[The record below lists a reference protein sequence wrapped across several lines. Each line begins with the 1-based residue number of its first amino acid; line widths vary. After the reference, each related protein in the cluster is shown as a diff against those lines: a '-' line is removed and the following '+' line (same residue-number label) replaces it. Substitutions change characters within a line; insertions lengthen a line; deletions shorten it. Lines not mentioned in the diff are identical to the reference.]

1 MTGTAQH
8 GLHPDAE
15 CLNAFAEHA
24 LGEGE
29 RDGVLRHLAGCS
41 RCRQVV
47 ALAQR
52 AVESEVFEKVAA
64 AAAPRPAVQPNA
76 WWKRWRLIWAP
87 AAVAATLAVT
97 SVSFYLRQ
105 AEQRN
110 SPVRIAVQ
118 SPKNGSAQASSPPP
132 TELAESASLAS
143 PASATPAAK
152 TPRARESEATPSLR
166 QRQREGPVLAG
177 KPQSLNQLAPSP
189 PATAQS
195 LPPQGNLAPRLTF
208 EGFTSQGKPAIY
220 QSSASLALQA
230 EKKKPDL
237 EKQQAQADA
246 LRGRLFAASA
256 ARAAGRQGTGNGASG
271 NAGDQAPVTTDRTG
285 LRPTPAASFGVLGE
299 LKPDVLSAA
308 RASGPIYLP
317 SGLRAISFADAG
329 GRRIALDQ
337 TGTLF
342 LSGDAGRTW
351 ERVPMQWTGHAI
363 MVRRAP
369 DSPVQLSLLAAQAA
383 GNQPAA
389 LEAEPPVVFEIVN
402 DESHVWRSAD
412 GKTWTAK

>member
-1 MTGTAQH
+1 MTETAQH

-105 AEQRN
+105 TEQRN
-110 SPVRIAVQ
+110 SAIRIAEQ

-143 PASATPAAK
+143 PAPAAPAAK

-177 KPQSLNQLAPSP
+177 KPQSLNQLAPPP

-208 EGFTSQGKPAIY
+208 EGFTSKESRPSTSRLHLWHCRRKRRSRTSKSSRRKPTHCAAVCSPRVRHERQVGKAP
-220 QSSASLALQA
+220 
-230 EKKKPDL
+230 ETVHP
-237 EKQQAQADA
+237 E
-246 LRGRLFAASA
+246 
-256 ARAAGRQGTGNGASG
+256 T
-271 NAGDQAPVTTDRTG
+271 PVTR
-285 LRPTPAASFGVLGE
+285 LQSQLSVLGCV
-299 LKPDVLSAA
+299 PHQP
-308 RASGPIYLP
+308 RASGCSASSNLTYCRP
-317 SGLRAISFADAG
+317 RAP
-329 GRRIALDQ
+329 
-337 TGTLF
+337 
-342 LSGDAGRTW
+342 
-351 ERVPMQWTGHAI
+351 RVPSIYQVVCGPFRLRTRAVAASLSIKPAHSFSAGMRGGPGNACLCSGPAVPSWCVERQTAPFNFHCSPPRPPAI
-363 MVRRAP
+363 NPRPSR
-369 DSPVQLSLLAAQAA
+369 LSRLSSLK
-383 GNQPAA
+383 
-389 LEAEPPVVFEIVN
+389 L
-402 DESHVWRSAD
+402 
-412 GKTWTAK
+412 